1 MRRFQHAPALLL
13 LLLLSSGSGACLAA
27 DHGSNCEAI
36 RTQIDAKVRASG
48 TTDYAVTVVGAN
60 AKVAGKVVGSCD
72 LGTKKIVYARSGP
85 AALPAAA
92 ATPPRETGDDDII
105 TECKDGRVVRGGD
118 CSGTANAK

>member
-1 MRRFQHAPALLL
+1 MRRIPCAPALL

-48 TTDYAVTVVGAN
+48 TTDYAVTVVGTD
-60 AKVAGKVVGSCD
+60 AKVAGKVVGTCD

-85 AALPAAA
+85 ASPAAA
-92 ATPPRETGDDDII
+92 ATPPRGTSDDDVI

-118 CSGTANAK
+118 CGSTANGK